1 LGARLRP
8 ERGRKSFLLLFFK
21 KEDLSIACLPSPD
34 CPGDCG
40 VNHMTEIELQDI
52 IARIKRA
59 QAETDK
65 FVDEG
70 RKLRAEAGK
79 FVEEGYKLRAE
90 GGKLQR
96 ERTTLA
102 MTSGAAILGAGAVI
116 GGLLLRLMTG
126 H

>member
-1 LGARLRP
+1 
-8 ERGRKSFLLLFFK
+8 
-21 KEDLSIACLPSPD
+21 
-34 CPGDCG
+34 
-40 VNHMTEIELQDI
+40 MTDIEFQDA

-79 FVEEGYKLRAE
+79 
-90 GGKLQR
+90 LQR
-96 ERTTLA
+96 ERTTLVFTA
-102 MTSGAAILGAGAVI
+102 GAAVAGASAVLGALMV
-116 GGLLLRLMTG
+116 RLFTG

>member
-1 LGARLRP
+1 
-8 ERGRKSFLLLFFK
+8 
-21 KEDLSIACLPSPD
+21 
-34 CPGDCG
+34 
-40 VNHMTEIELQDI
+40 MTEIELQDI